1 LISNCLRSLP
11 HFDIHGSGAGC
22 AAIAP
27 AGNNCYWRRYI
38 CLYGYV
44 GIGANTFWTIVV
56 TLTSA
61 ALLYSL
67 ISRVIKGRKRLPSSR
82 KILKQLAQALR
93 PLDPSEA
100 EIEQTLALF
109 RKKQTLLGVGLK
121 SASINSAIKEN
132 FARR

>member
-1 LISNCLRSLP
+1 M
-11 HFDIHGSGAGC
+11 
-22 AAIAP
+22 
-27 AGNNCYWRRYI
+27 
-38 CLYGYV
+38 